1 MSLWLFPTMI
11 VIIDLIIDTTRI
23 LPDDTRVMVTLMVVK
38 FVITQVQLDGL
49 LREGLTVQDHFLLK
63 AGISFIVT
71 SVAAINSMNRKKKKK
86 TPPLTRR
93 RTTIGF
99 RHHHLPL
106 NIFREACDGK

>member
-38 FVITQVQLDGL
+38 FVITQVQLDAL
-49 LREGLTVQDHFLLK
+49 LREGVTVQDHFLLK
-63 AGISFIVT
+63 PGITFIVT

-93 RTTIGF
+93 RTIIDS